1 MRKEVKQYLFS
12 PRQHTLLR
20 STAKER
26 IKEFLF
32 VFLCTISCLVGVKN
46 NHSIP
51 QKVWLFIQSFTIM
64 WSVSQA
70 YPGVHKGESDMGFS
84 PEYRLEGETEL

>member
-1 MRKEVKQYLFS
+1 MKQYLFS
-12 PRQHTLLR
+12 PHQHTLLR
-20 STAKER
+20 STARER

-46 NHSIP
+46 II
-51 QKVWLFIQSFTIM
+51 LYLRRFGYSFSLSPSPG
-64 WSVSQA
+64 SVSQA
-70 YPGVHKGESDMGFS
+70 YPGVHEGESDMGFS